1 MHRHAHMADDDAGR
15 GTRLPAWTH
24 HFALGLGLALICALI
39 VVSMA
44 TQARRLLG
52 DALREPRPV
61 AEVATPGSAPPPS
74 APPPSAQT
82 SSVPTSTPPAPTL
95 SAPALPT
102 PALPAP
108 TTSAAPLPAAP
119 SAAPPAATALNAPS
133 AGAST
138 ATTTPQTPQA
148 TTPSAASA
156 GDLAAVVRELQGRRL
171 TIPVAGVKA
180 DDIASGSFHQA
191 RDGHTHEALD
201 LLAPRGTP
209 IIAVEDGRIAKL
221 FWSRAGGHTIYQFDP
236 SNRFAYYYAHLDRYA
251 DGLAE
256 AQTVRRGDIIGYVG
270 SSGNARADAPHLHF
284 AIFLLTPE
292 RQWWKGAAVDPY
304 PVLRSAMDT
313 PQ

>member
-1 MHRHAHMADDDAGR
+1 MHRHAHMADDDVGR
-15 GTRLPAWTH
+15 RTRLPAWTH

-61 AEVATPGSAPPPS
+61 TDVATHASASPPPAAS
-74 APPPSAQT
+74 T
-82 SSVPTSTPPAPTL
+82 SSIPAPTPPP
-95 SAPALPT
+95 PALPT
-102 PALPAP
+102 PTLPTATLPAP
-108 TTSAAPLPAAP
+108 TTSASPLPAAP
-119 SAAPPAATALNAPS
+119 SPALPAATALNAPS
-133 AGAST
+133 AAAST
-138 ATTTPQTPQA
+138 STTMPQMPQA
-148 TTPSAASA
+148 TAAGTASA

-209 IIAVEDGRIAKL
+209 IIAVEDGRIVKL

-256 AQTVRRGDIIGYVG
+256 TQTVRRGDIIGYVG
-270 SSGNARADAPHLHF
+270 SSGNASADAPHLHF
-284 AIFLLTPE
+284 AIFLLTAE

-313 PQ
+313 PR